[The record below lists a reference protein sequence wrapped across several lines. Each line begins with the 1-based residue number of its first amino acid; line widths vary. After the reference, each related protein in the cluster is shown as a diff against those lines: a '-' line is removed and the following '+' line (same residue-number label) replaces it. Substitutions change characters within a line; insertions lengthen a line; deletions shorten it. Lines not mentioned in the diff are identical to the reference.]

1 MLPKHIGMILDG
13 NRRFARQLLKKPWE
27 GHYYGLQKAR
37 EVVEWGCEH
46 GIKYMTAYTLSLE
59 NMTTRPKRE
68 LQFILKNLENE
79 MRDMLQRKD
88 HVVHVRKVQIRF
100 IGRTAILPETLQILM
115 KKVEG
120 ATAAYKK
127 HVLNLAV
134 AYGGQQEIVDAV
146 KKIAEE
152 CVQGIIKPS
161 QLDEKILKDHLYTNG
176 CPYPDVIIRSGGE
189 KRLSN
194 FLPFQSAYSELIF
207 TDKKW
212 PELTKK
218 DFEQFLDEYERR
230 QRRFGK

>member
-1 MLPKHIGMILDG
+1 M
-13 NRRFARQLLKKPWE
+13 
-27 GHYYGLQKAR
+27 
-37 EVVEWGCEH
+37 
-46 GIKYMTAYTLSLE
+46 
-59 NMTTRPKRE
+59 
-68 LQFILKNLENE
+68 
-79 MRDMLQRKD
+79 
-88 HVVHVRKVQIRF
+88 
-100 IGRTAILPETLQILM
+100 
-115 KKVEG
+115 
-120 ATAAYKK
+120 
-127 HVLNLAV
+127 
-134 AYGGQQEIVDAV
+134 DAV